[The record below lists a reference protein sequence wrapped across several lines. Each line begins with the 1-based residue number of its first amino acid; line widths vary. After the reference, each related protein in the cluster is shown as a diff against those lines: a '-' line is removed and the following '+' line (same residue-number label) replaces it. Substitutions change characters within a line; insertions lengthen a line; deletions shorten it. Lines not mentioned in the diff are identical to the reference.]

1 MNRTPREQDPQRAP
15 VVLITGASSGIGRA
29 TALEF
34 AKRGARLVL
43 GSRHERTAASLVQ
56 ELGEARAV
64 FKESDVTSERDMV
77 ALVELALERFGRLDV
92 AINNAAVE
100 AKASLADFD
109 LDTYERVFDT
119 NVKGV
124 FISMWAEIAAMRHSG
139 GGGSIVNVGATSGS
153 RGTPYMSVYAASKHA
168 VEGLTRSAALELAK
182 DGIRVNVVAPGP
194 TLTPMLDRVTG
205 GNVDLLAS
213 RVPMGRAASA
223 DEVARAIAWIAS
235 PEASFVTGAVLP
247 VNGGMCAA

>member
-1 MNRTPREQDPQRAP
+1 MSQ
-15 VVLITGASSGIGRA
+15 VVIITGASSGIGRA

-43 GSRHERTAASLVQ
+43 GSRREDAVASLMK
-56 ELGEARAV
+56 ELGEGRAV
-64 FKESDVTSERDMV
+64 FRPSDVSSRRDMQ
-77 ALVELALERFGRLDV
+77 ALVELAVERFGRLDV
-92 AINNAAVE
+92 AINNAALE
-100 AKASLADFD
+100 ARGPIEDFD
-109 LDTYERVFDT
+109 EATYQRVFDT

-124 FISMWAEIAAMRHSG
+124 FLAMAAEITAMRRTK
-139 GGGSIVNVGATSGS
+139 GGSIVNVGATGGS
-153 RGTPYMSVYAASKHA
+153 RGTPNMSIYAASKHA

-205 GNVDLLAS
+205 GNTDALAS
-213 RVPMGRAASA
+213 LVPMGRAASP
-223 DEVARAIAWIAS
+223 DEVARAIVWIAS
-235 PEASFVTGAVLP
+235 PEASFVTGAILP